1 MGSDESS
8 SPVIDPIVIT
18 DDGIEARVA
27 WIWCIQCC
35 DLDDRTTHRKTQVLV
50 VCDSETGEPK
60 HLGPSFL
67 NKIPD
72 RSENDLGLGGEYKI
86 KKPCACRP
94 EKLDGSF
101 IHANRSSPKYVYA
114 LTYPH
119 PNTGESLNFAVDF
132 DTEKNKLIVLDG
144 CNFSLNELA
153 HTLGYLFSIPCD
165 HNNNDHVSNN
175 NNVDKNYSSKN
186 LAALLH

>member
-132 DTEKNKLIVLDG
+132 DTESGEILYPCRCAKLRSLRWRTDRSSSMR
-144 CNFSLNELA
+144 CNTATGPKRSFA
-153 HTLGYLFSIPCD
+153 R
-165 HNNNDHVSNN
+165 
-175 NNVDKNYSSKN
+175 
-186 LAALLH
+186 